1 MNEILNLLV
10 NAFQAV
16 DDNGTVRI
24 VAYTEAREVI
34 VRIEDDGCGIA
45 SDVRE
50 RIFEPFF
57 TTKSA
62 GEGTGLG
69 LYFSY
74 EIVRMHSGKLR
85 VWSKLGEGTAFELRL
100 PAGGATADM
109 IPAAT

>member
-1 MNEILNLLV
+1 MKI
-10 NAFQAV
+10 
-16 DDNGTVRI
+16 DDNG
-24 VAYTEAREVI
+24 
-34 VRIEDDGCGIA
+34 CGIDNE
-45 SDVRE
+45 SLT

-74 EIVRMHSGKLR
+74 EIVRMNGGKLR

-100 PAGGATADM
+100 PVDEAAADT
-109 IPAAT
+109 IPAATERTASGR